1 MHVIQS
7 CLVAFNRYVML
18 CGVKTWT
25 EGFAHKGQSLLP
37 LFTFRS
43 LFMVKI
49 VEELVSI

>member
-1 MHVIQS
+1 
-7 CLVAFNRYVML
+7 ML

-37 LFTFRS
+37 LLTFRS

-49 VEELVSI
+49 VEEPVSL